1 MIRKITYL
9 VVLFPFVAFAVT
21 SNPVTINSSN
31 KREAFDR
38 NVDKVAL
45 AAQDKSIQT
54 LTKLL
59 KNYRGKRQ
67 EPVFLIKLAELHQ
80 QNGSIHSRIAHGSAH
95 QKNANINLTNFHNS
109 LKHSIVILNELIA
122 KFPGY
127 EEMPRAYFMRGKA
140 NEEIRET
147 KKAAHDFEYLV
158 KNFPDS
164 PEVFS
169 AYMSLAEFA
178 IEANDHAKAIKYLSE
193 IEKYPDDSRYPFALY
208 KLAWSYYNLKN
219 IPQALSYVEKHVAYY
234 NSKTKTPEED
244 QSINSNTAF
253 KENMLQDA
261 TVFFEEGLEQK
272 LPQYQLSEAL
282 PYFKKLEEGPHL
294 GKMLLRFGKLL
305 RSHGREKD
313 LMAWKDQLMATE
325 TTRPETLDVVLI
337 TFEFQVNKRYYTQLI
352 ETSRDVVKLYKQ
364 DALDKDVLFRAQ
376 KMLLDTAD
384 GIQKLIVTNKDHSEV
399 NAYRPTLIAI
409 YDSFTKIVPDNDARI
424 TRAHY
429 NLAEALFAIKDF
441 SGSTDHYR
449 WIVEHGNWKDEAV
462 KDASIKAIAARYEV
476 LRQKNFIPKEVKPQP
491 LSANTTKA
499 VDPMLNEW
507 NIWIDTHGRYEKNKN
522 ETMNFIF
529 EACRALYAQG
539 HMTKALKMFNTF
551 STKYADSKF
560 AIPSASLIVD
570 TYIASNDWHGTY
582 KTAVEFMEV
591 KPWQKTDF
599 SKKLYKIASDS
610 FYKIMEEKHKEKDY
624 AATLKYAEEFV
635 SKYKASERYDDV
647 LSLSGNAAMELKDKK
662 TANKYF
668 SALIKELPQSE
679 NVPTAILAR
688 AAMEE
693 ERYNFAQASADYK
706 YFLSLSPAQQA
717 RVKDAKTMEMRKKV
731 LILSW
736 LSEHPG
742 ELAATLETKN
752 ICVEKMEEDCEK
764 YRILALLD
772 SETKSTD
779 EKVTLEAFRNAQKG
793 SGENGALWAALALEG
808 VKHLEWRDRLKIVK
822 TFLKNWDDME
832 PMVKYTIIPKISVSI
847 PKAFALNR
855 AAVKTIAPLKAN
867 DKWITRRVEVIRE
880 IENAATK
887 VMNLPWAR
895 IRAEVLNETASLY
908 IDLARGLTTIS
919 PPKGMNPAELA
930 SYEDTI
936 RKLVMPFEEKG
947 QEMRGK
953 AFEIASKF
961 AIEDSSF
968 STIAEPFFAENPSQA
983 KTLKPVT
990 QISKP
995 MEISFEFLDSA
1006 DQKNDWAGARRGKY
1020 LDSDNQVS
1028 RMQSYWARAIATK
1041 RWQQVAFFMQ
1051 EAKENKFFEKPVQ
1064 TLINATSLA
1073 AAGARGEALKEL
1085 DGVRGDLDTPGR
1097 TTVLMTLVHYSMQAC
1112 GRDRTQSYL
1121 KEIQADQLSA
1131 QQASLVTSA
1140 RAYAFNET
1148 KKPAEPKPNKTN

>member
-1 MIRKITYL
+1 MIRNTTYL
-9 VVLFPFVAFAVT
+9 FIVLFPLVALGVT
-21 SNPVTINSSN
+21 SNEVTISSST

-95 QKNANINLTNFHNS
+95 QKNANINLSNFHNS
-109 LKHSIVILNELIA
+109 LKLSINILNDLISR
-122 KFPGY
+122 FPGY

-140 NEEIRET
+140 FEEIRET
-147 KKAAHDFEYLV
+147 KKASKDFEYLV
-158 KNFPDS
+158 RMYPDA

-178 IEANDHAKAIKYLSE
+178 IDANDHPKAITYLKE
-193 IEKYPDDSRYPFALY
+193 IEKYPDDSRFPFALY

-234 NSKTKTPEED
+234 NNRSKTPGED
-244 QSINSNTAF
+244 ESINSDTAF
-253 KENMLQDA
+253 KENMLQDS
-261 TVFFEEGLEQK
+261 TVFYIEGLEQK

-282 PYFKKLEEGPHL
+282 SYFKKLEEGQSL
-294 GKMLLRFGKLL
+294 GKMLLRFAKLL
-305 RSHGREKD
+305 RSHGREKE
-313 LMAWKDQLMATE
+313 LISWKDQLMSTE
-325 TTRPETLDVVLI
+325 NTRPETLDVVLI
-337 TFEFQVNKRYYTQLI
+337 TFEFQVNKRHYLQLI
-352 ETSRDVVKLYKQ
+352 ETSRDVVKLSKQ
-364 DALDKDVLFRAQ
+364 NTHDKDVLNRAQ

-384 GIQKLIVTNKDHSEV
+384 GIQKLIVVNKDHSEV
-399 NAYRPTLIAI
+399 NAFRPTLIAI
-409 YDSFTKIVPDNDARI
+409 YDSFTKVVAENDPRI

-429 NLAEALFAIKDF
+429 NLAEALFAIKDY

-449 WIVEHGNWKDEAV
+449 WIVDHGNWKDDAV

-491 LSANTTKA
+491 LTAQTTKPI
-499 VDPMLNEW
+499 DPLLQEW
-507 NIWIDTHGRYEKNKN
+507 NVWIDTHGKYEKNKT
-522 ETMNFIF
+522 ETMHFIF

-539 HMTKALKMFNTF
+539 HLTKALKMFNTF

-570 TYIASNDWHGTY
+570 TYIASNDWRGTY
-582 KTAVEFMEV
+582 KTSVDFMEV
-591 KPWQKTDF
+591 KEWQKTDF

-610 FYKIMEEKHKEKDY
+610 FYKIMEERHKEKDY
-624 AATLKYAEEFV
+624 AAILKYADEFV

-647 LSLSGNAAMELKDKK
+647 LSLSGNAALELKDKK

-668 SALIKELPQSE
+668 STLIKESPHSE
-679 NVPTAILAR
+679 NVATAILAR
-688 AAMEE
+688 ATIEE
-693 ERYNFAQASADYK
+693 ERYNFAQASADFK
-706 YFLSLSPAQQA
+706 YFLSLPPAQQSK
-717 RVKDAKTMEMRKKV
+717 VKDVKAGDLRKKI
-731 LILSW
+731 LIMSW

-752 ICVEKMEEDCEK
+752 ICIENMEEECEK
-764 YRILALLD
+764 YRILALID
-772 SETKSTD
+772 SETKSTE
-779 EKVTLEAFRNAQKG
+779 EKVTLDAFRNAQKG
-793 SGENGALWAALALEG
+793 SGENQALWAVLALEG
-808 VKHLEWRDRLKIVK
+808 SKHLEWRDRLKAVK

-832 PMVKYTIIPKISVSI
+832 PMVKYSIIPKISISI
-847 PKAFALNR
+847 PKTFAMNR
-855 AAVKTIAPLKAN
+855 AAVRTIAPLKAH

-880 IENAATK
+880 IENAAAK
-887 VMNLPWAR
+887 VMNLPWSR

-919 PPKGMNPAELA
+919 PPKGLNPAELA

-961 AIEDSSF
+961 AIEDASF
-968 STIAEPFFAENPSQA
+968 TAISEPFFAENPSQA
-983 KTLKPVT
+983 KNLKPVT

-995 MEISFEFLDSA
+995 IEISFEFLDSA
-1006 DQKNDWAGARRGKY
+1006 DQKNDWAGARKGKY
-1020 LDSDNQVS
+1020 LDSDNPVS
-1028 RMQSYWARAIATK
+1028 RLQSLWAKAIATK

-1051 EAKENKFFEKPVQ
+1051 EAKENKMFEKPILS
-1064 TLINATSLA
+1064 LISATSLA
-1073 AAGARGEALKEL
+1073 AAGARGEALTEL
-1085 DGVRGDLDTPGR
+1085 DSIRKDLDTSGK

-1121 KEIQADQLSA
+1121 KEIQGEQLDTR
-1131 QQASLVTSA
+1131 QASLMVSA
-1140 RAYAFNET
+1140 REYAFNET
-1148 KKPAEPKPNKTN
+1148 KKPVNKKPN